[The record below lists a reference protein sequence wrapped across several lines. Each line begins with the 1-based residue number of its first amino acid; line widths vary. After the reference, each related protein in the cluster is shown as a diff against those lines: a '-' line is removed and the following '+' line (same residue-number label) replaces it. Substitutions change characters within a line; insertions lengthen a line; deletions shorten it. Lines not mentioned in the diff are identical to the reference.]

1 MVVYSYRY
9 HLVKSY
15 GAGGSDTYYIMLY
28 CVEWVRN
35 EIKKCVSLDKTTTH
49 GAIAHQYQNS
59 HEIHTYDNVCQ
70 GKYVLEF
77 HTPKQCVPMG
87 LDSGSTLAACRD
99 VIMLVIFLI

>member
-1 MVVYSYRY
+1 MYSYRD
-9 HLVKSY
+9 HVVKSY

-49 GAIAHQYQNS
+49 RAIAHQYQNS

-70 GKYVLEF
+70 GKDVFEF